1 MKKPSQIRQCAEA
14 LKNASAVISVSSGLA
29 EAAIKLGVDPA
40 RVIVIPNGID
50 AKSFN
55 IKNKNT
61 SRKNLGLPENK
72 RLLVTV
78 AHLGHRKGHHEVIR
92 ALADLPEDVCL
103 AIVGG
108 PAQGGTRETIIEESK
123 KYGVEQRVILAGSQ
137 PFDKVAQYFS
147 AADVSVLASYRE
159 GCPNAVL
166 ESLACGTPVIA
177 TDVGAVRDILT
188 VPGAGCIVPRK
199 QVGPLKEG
207 IKKVLA
213 TKWDP
218 ESVLAASKVRS
229 WEQVALDVQTVFK
242 GIVKA

>member
-1 MKKPSQIRQCAEA
+1 
-14 LKNASAVISVSSGLA
+14 
-29 EAAIKLGVDPA
+29 
-40 RVIVIPNGID
+40 
-50 AKSFN
+50 
-55 IKNKNT
+55 
-61 SRKNLGLPENK
+61 
-72 RLLVTV
+72 
-78 AHLGHRKGHHEVIR
+78 
-92 ALADLPEDVCL
+92 
-103 AIVGG
+103 
-108 PAQGGTRETIIEESK
+108 
-123 KYGVEQRVILAGSQ
+123 
-137 PFDKVAQYFS
+137 
-147 AADVSVLASYRE
+147 
-159 GCPNAVL
+159 VL